1 MNIPGTL
8 YPDGSVTYSIPKYSI
23 GTRALSLNDI
33 LEMCGREK
41 IRVYEDPINGDI
53 RLYTRHES
61 KHLNHARLGQC
72 PNCGANDW
80 MPTFMLQSR
89 PIVQLPYVV
98 NSVARMREA
107 MAIKKELEDR
117 DQELYEVV
125 YYSCA
130 YCGTRKDK

>member
-1 MNIPGTL
+1 MGFITISNTGTSTWTTHRVTMEEMKNAL
-8 YPDGSVTYSIPKYSI
+8 GTPLMTPDEWRAMFDPKRQEVTVHHKS
-23 GTRALSLNDI
+23 D
-33 LEMCGREK
+33 M
-41 IRVYEDPINGDI
+41 
-53 RLYTRHES
+53 
-61 KHLNHARLGQC
+61 KHYAHARLGQC